1 MTGSDAGASA
11 PERRLWLRA
20 RGNRPVLAAHLR
32 HVEGAFAA
40 AGWRVERTAPS
51 LVSGAIVAVLDDP
64 WVEASPA
71 LAEMLAAAEGEEA
84 SWRLPRSTGAPEPRA
99 WRPRH
104 GPFTIWEYERR
115 TLSTAGPLDARALA
129 AGTPPPF
136 GLAVA
141 RAEAAIDLLERGW
154 PPPPD
159 RLALVE
165 EAHLFRYPDPADHD
179 RRELDPFL
187 PADGGLW
194 LDVGCGSGR
203 FGARHRRFDRRWIGI
218 EPEPKAAGEAA
229 RRLDLVLPLPVERAL
244 EALGRPADGAV
255 LADVLEHLADPAA
268 ALLALAGKLRRGA
281 RAIASIPN
289 AAWAPVLAALAAGRW
304 DATLAGVQARDHLAV
319 FTPDSFARL
328 ALECGFRVERL
339 APLPAALPW
348 RQRLWAR
355 VLAASVGG
363 DPAAL
368 LAPQWI
374 ATLVR

>member
-1 MTGSDAGASA
+1 M
-11 PERRLWLRA
+11 
-20 RGNRPVLAAHLR
+20 LAAHLR
-32 HVEGAFAA
+32 HIEGSFAA
-40 AGWRVERTAPS
+40 AGWQVERTAPS
-51 LVSGAIVAVLDDP
+51 LVAGAIVAVVDDP

-71 LAEMLAAAEGEEA
+71 LAEALAAAEGEETA
-84 SWRLPRSTGAPEPRA
+84 WRLPRSTGAQHPLA

-104 GPFTIWEYERR
+104 GPFTMWEYERGS
-115 TLSTAGPLDARALA
+115 LSATGPLAARALA
-129 AGTPPPF
+129 AASTPPF

-141 RAEAAIDLLERGW
+141 RAEAALELLERGW
-154 PPPPD
+154 PPPAD

-165 EAHLFRYPDPADHD
+165 EARLFRYTDPADHD

-229 RRLDLVLPLPVERAL
+229 RRLDLVLPLPVEKAL
-244 EALGRPADGAV
+244 AALGRPADGAV

-268 ALLALAGKLRRGA
+268 ALLALAAKLRRGA

-328 ALECGFRVERL
+328 AVECGFRVERL
-339 APLPAALPW
+339 ASLPATLPW
-348 RQRLWAR
+348 RRRLWAR
-355 VLAASVGG
+355 LLAASVGG
-363 DPAAL
+363 DPARL